1 MRVDV
6 TATSVDRREVEE
18 DLAAFEGR
26 GDLLDAA
33 VLQVDLMEFVTAAH
47 AVEVLQPAAAQVVND
62 GDVRA
67 ASDERFDE
75 VASDEA
81 RSARDRDLAAVPFRF
96 PVHRSIGRERVTSRR
111 TWLEQFLSPRGQGR
125 LAQKAIA
132 RCELVSGPHSFHDY
146 TPPTSIAIGR
156 GV

>member
-6 TATSVDRREVEE
+6 AASSVDRREVEE

-33 VLQVDLMEFVTAAH
+33 VLQVDLMEFVPGADAI
-47 AVEVLQPAAAQVVND
+47 EVLQAAAAQVVND

-67 ASDERFDE
+67 ASDERLDE
-75 VASDEA
+75 MASDEA

-96 PVHRSIGRERVTSRR
+96 PVHRSI
-111 TWLEQFLSPRGQGR
+111 
-125 LAQKAIA
+125 
-132 RCELVSGPHSFHDY
+132 
-146 TPPTSIAIGR
+146 
-156 GV
+156 

>member
-6 TATSVDRREVEE
+6 AAASVDRCKVEE
-18 DLAAFEGR
+18 DLASFEGR
-26 GDLLDAA
+26 GDFLDAA
-33 VLQVDLMEFVTAAH
+33 VLQVDLMEFVMAAD
-47 AVEVLQPAAAQVVND
+47 AVEVLQASTTQVVD
-62 GDVRA
+62 HGDVRA
-67 ASDERFDE
+67 APDERLDE

-81 RSARDRDLAAVPFRF
+81 RSARDRDLPAVPFRF
-96 PVHRSIGRERVTSRR
+96 SQHRSIGRERVTSRR

-125 LAQKAIA
+125 LAQKANT